1 MKLRTTV
8 FLWVIVLVLAV
19 LGAAIGT
26 IAIVFDRSTRTRLAE
41 EATRSR
47 EVVMDLHEERT
58 RLARQECR
66 VVAEE
71 PRLKAVVATEDVAR
85 ETILDAVRTLSQT
98 VDASVFVI
106 VDAQGALIADS
117 AAPDA
122 AGFDLMDR
130 VVVKDALT
138 AESGEQ
144 SGVWLADGKAYLVG
158 GCRLQFG
165 ARTVGAL
172 VIGHAIDD
180 AFAQTASKHIGGT
193 VIVAVDKAAITLPPA
208 DTGAA
213 EIAAAI
219 DAVRAGKRE
228 VTLGDEAWFA
238 QVVAIPGYH
247 GEHTAEY
254 LLVRSI
260 DQALAPARRVIR
272 FLLVI
277 VAGAALATL
286 IFAFGLARKLARPID
301 ALVARTKSIASGDLT
316 PKPAVGPTEVKAL
329 GAAMDAMAKEIDDG
343 RVALLDKDRLARE
356 MEIAARIQTSI
367 LPRNL
372 VVDGLD
378 IAAKMVPAT
387 EVGGDY
393 YDLIAVPGGCWIA
406 IGDASGHGLT
416 AGLVMMMVQSGLG
429 TLVRATPDAN
439 PKDLVRALNT
449 VMYENIHDRLET
461 ERHMTLSLL
470 RYRTDG
476 SVVVAGAHM
485 DGIAW
490 RATTKTT
497 ELLPTVGTF
506 IAIAEDIDHVN
517 QEITWTLGDGDLL
530 VLLTDGVT
538 EAEDASGTS
547 FDYAG
552 VRRIVEERAADPVVA
567 IRDAVFSALR
577 KHSPALADDA
587 TILVLRYGAPPGKLS
602 T

>member
-26 IAIVFDRSTRTRLAE
+26 IAVVFDRSTRARLAE

-117 AAPDA
+117 AAPEA
-122 AGFDLMDR
+122 VGFDLMDR
-130 VVVKDALT
+130 TVVKDALT

-238 QVVAIPGYH
+238 QVIAIPGYH

-254 LLVRSI
+254 VLVRSI

-277 VAGAALATL
+277 VAAAALATL
-286 IFAFGLARKLARPID
+286 IFAFGLARRLARPID

-329 GAAMDAMAKEIDDG
+329 GAAMDAMAKEIDEG
-343 RVALLDKDRLARE
+343 RAALLDKDRLARE

-429 TLVRATPDAN
+429 TLVRATPDAS

-476 SVVVAGAHM
+476 SIVVAGAHM

-490 RATTKTT
+490 RAATKTT

-530 VLLTDGVT
+530 VLLTNGVT
-538 EAEDASGTS
+538 EAEDVSGRS

-567 IRDAVFSALR
+567 IRDAVFGALR

>member
-26 IAIVFDRSTRTRLAE
+26 IAVVFDRSTRARLAE

-117 AAPDA
+117 AAPEA
-122 AGFDLMDR
+122 VGFDLMDR
-130 VVVKDALT
+130 TVVKDALT

-238 QVVAIPGYH
+238 QVIAIPGYH

-254 LLVRSI
+254 VLVRSI

-277 VAGAALATL
+277 VAAAALATL
-286 IFAFGLARKLARPID
+286 IFAFGLARRLARPID

-329 GAAMDAMAKEIDDG
+329 GAAMDAMAKEIDEG
-343 RVALLDKDRLARE
+343 RAALLDKDRLARE

-429 TLVRATPDAN
+429 TLVRATPDAS

-476 SVVVAGAHM
+476 SIVVAGAHM

-490 RATTKTT
+490 RAATKTT

-538 EAEDASGTS
+538 EAEDVSGRS

-567 IRDAVFSALR
+567 IRDAVFGALR